1 MQKCRETDLQIGIM
15 TIQTIRQEIQSVRHV
30 QQVNNKEVYDNR
42 TKESFLPKVQLTKLT
57 NKK

>member
-1 MQKCRETDLQIGIM
+1 MLKFKRYWIHKIVIVTFNDVLNY
-15 TIQTIRQEIQSVRHV
+15 V